1 MLAQATSKI
10 TPVAVFVCVCVC
22 ECACVRE
29 SKGEC
34 KSGPATVQLSALLF
48 SPILWWRVSVKS
60 DWKWLCRG
68 DQAIASAV
76 CARRYAIS
84 AAHLSSPF
92 QWLPSC
98 PQISRPMRP
107 ESQSAHAARWQP
119 RDSGSACL
127 ASPLPHP
134 ESFSVSLYPLPPP
147 SWLPLFR
154 VTVMNGHARLMAV
167 CGWLEQPPFFLIT
180 DPVAVISCI
189 ISFTTTVSTIT
200 AIVSHNSNYLRGV
213 RAPWCR
219 EQPLRSESATPETCE
234 WQTQTAG
241 KR

>member
-10 TPVAVFVCVCVC
+10 TPAERCVCVCVC
-22 ECACVRE
+22 
-29 SKGEC
+29 
-34 KSGPATVQLSALLF
+34 GPATVQLSALLF
-48 SPILWWRVSVKS
+48 SPILWWRESVKS

-92 QWLPSC
+92 QWLPLY

-107 ESQSAHAARWQP
+107 RSQSAHAARRQP
-119 RDSGSACL
+119 CDSGSACL
-127 ASPLPHP
+127 ASPLPH
-134 ESFSVSLYPLPPP
+134 SRVSLHPLPPP

-180 DPVAVISCI
+180 DPVGRHQLHHF
-189 ISFTTTVSTIT
+189 FTTTVSTIT
-200 AIVSHNSNYLRGV
+200 AIVSHNSNYLSGV

-234 WQTQTAG
+234 WQTQPAG

>member
-1 MLAQATSKI
+1 M
-10 TPVAVFVCVCVC
+10 
-22 ECACVRE
+22 
-29 SKGEC
+29 
-34 KSGPATVQLSALLF
+34 QLSALLF

-107 ESQSAHAARWQP
+107 ESQSPHAARWQP

-167 CGWLEQPPFFLIT
+167 CDWLEQPPFFLIT

-189 ISFTTTVSTIT
+189 ISSQRPL
-200 AIVSHNSNYLRGV
+200 A
-213 RAPWCR
+213 
-219 EQPLRSESATPETCE
+219 PLRLLWAIIAIILEE
-234 WQTQTAG
+234 WERLDAG
-241 KR
+241 NSHYDLRVLRRRLVSGKHKQQVNAKRN

>member
-1 MLAQATSKI
+1 M
-10 TPVAVFVCVCVC
+10 
-22 ECACVRE
+22 
-29 SKGEC
+29 
-34 KSGPATVQLSALLF
+34 QLSALLF
-48 SPILWWRVSVKS
+48 FSHSVVKS
-60 DWKWLCRG
+60 VCEKRLEMVVQRG
-68 DQAIASAV
+68 SGYSECCVCKAICYLKPRTSPP
-76 CARRYAIS
+76 
-84 AAHLSSPF
+84 PF

-189 ISFTTTVSTIT
+189 ISLQRPL
-200 AIVSHNSNYLRGV
+200 A
-213 RAPWCR
+213 
-219 EQPLRSESATPETCE
+219 PLRLLWAIIAIILEE
-234 WQTQTAG
+234 WERLDAG
-241 KR
+241 NSHYDLRVLRRRLVSGKHKQQVNAKRN